1 MVKIKTEYYLTEI
14 TWMYSLLLWCKQK
27 KILLHQIKIY
37 MHYMHASETL
47 LSLRRRFT
55 RVTRTGQ
62 GATRIR
68 LWATKNRFWAT
79 RNKLQSS
86 GRGFCCMGVPGQK
99 HCQEGHIRDLPALL
113 GTREERLAW
122 NCNSGA
128 EWTDNPCMATRCWKL
143 WGDIN
148 FGRDVIKSII
158 NLQPFVIILTK

>member
-1 MVKIKTEYYLTEI
+1 MVKINTEYYLTEI

-27 KILLHQIKIY
+27 KKILLHQIKIY
-37 MHYMHASETL
+37 MHYMQASETL

-55 RVTRTGQ
+55 RVTRTGR

-68 LWATKNRFWAT
+68 LWAT

-113 GTREERLAW
+113 DTREERLAW